1 LDWALAIALVIF
13 AIRGAVRGSIRQVF
27 GLGGVLL
34 GLWGAGWM
42 SQWVGAHW
50 QGARPA
56 VLFVVMG
63 WLVAGLAGLA
73 IASVLEWGGNALAEA
88 AKAGSLGWVDRLL
101 GALVGALLGAV
112 VAALVVLLMTLTP
125 WPRDPRAWAEASRG
139 AALLVRGGAAVSG
152 WTAPVLPRGT
162 WLRGRFLEAAHRIG
176 RHPDAS

>member
-1 LDWALAIALVIF
+1 MDWALALALVIF

-56 VLFVVMG
+56 VLFVG
-63 WLVAGLAGLA
+63 LRWLVAALAGLA
-73 IASVLEWGGNALAEA
+73 IASAFEWSGNALAER
-88 AKAGSLGWVDRLL
+88 AKSGAPGALDRLA

-112 VAALVVLLMTLTP
+112 AASLVVLLMTLTP
-125 WPRDPRAWAEASRG
+125 WPRDPRAWAESSRG
-139 AALLVRGGAAVSG
+139 AAMLVRGGAVVAG

-162 WLRGRFLEAAHRIG
+162 WLHGRFLEASRRIG